1 MKLTEEAL
9 TEIVAKSSTFD
20 ERLANGYF
28 VSHPDQSEVSRRLD
42 RWCEVVAKG
51 DRHKFQRLLELRTLD
66 ADSIKR
72 GLAPVRLSTQAEL
85 PAWTELLQDC
95 VNTAAHRQPESLR
108 LLDPGGPLPFEQIVA
123 PFVVVASE
131 QLRARNL
138 PGYDHLTEKAQL
150 KLERN
155 LLYWLANVCG
165 SALMLEF
172 SIFRLRQQ
180 PSLGR
185 RIAQPQPDN
194 SSGVYRGYIA
204 HMLSGGLVPFLRE
217 YSVLA
222 RAITTLIKNWV
233 DSSAE
238 FMTRLVSD
246 WSALSQRF
254 QMGHALGKVEELDT
268 GLSDPHRGGRTVL
281 ILTFTS
287 KLKLVYKPKGLET
300 EEAYS
305 RLTNWI
311 NLREPSLHLKGLHV
325 LSRPDYGWVE
335 FVEHSAPANDVERTR
350 FYHRSGMLLCLFYV
364 LGSTD
369 VHAENLIAAGEHP
382 VLVDSETL
390 ITPSLDQDEGGEE
403 KAWAES
409 KARRQMN
416 TSVLHVGMLPWWRPS
431 GPGMAYDLSALGGV
445 GGEEVVAAE
454 WQGIETDNLERRVVT
469 GRLPRKGNVPFGAG
483 QEANLTPYV
492 EEITAGFREMYRF
505 LLLHRDVLLDSNSPF
520 DELARAPMRLVF
532 RDTSTYFSIL
542 KNSMDASLLRD
553 GAERS
558 IHLELLSRVLL
569 VSDSNARFVP
579 FLKAEKQSLTDLDIP
594 FFTIHPKSRAMD
606 PGHGQTIE
614 NCFMQAGYESVRE
627 RLRKLGDQNL
637 EEQVSIIR
645 GSFWAKSATQRS
657 ETPSLATGLMT
668 ADEHAEP
675 TADDL
680 VEEAIRIAHLLQQQA
695 IRGDDNSFTWLSVTS
710 QPNAQTYQFG
720 PIGAGLFDGLAGI
733 ALFLAA
739 LESVKPGGGFR
750 EFAVGTL
757 VPIRRAMSAWEKLL
771 PKKSKLSV
779 QNPTLG
785 LTGLGSIIYALTRVG
800 KLLEEEAVLE
810 TAQTAAG
817 LINLDSFDDDN
828 SLDIFNG
835 RAGAIL
841 GLLSLYEIKRD
852 PVLLETAI
860 RFGNRISKC
869 YEPSAGRI
877 GFAAGPAGLAHA
889 LFRLYTATN
898 EQRFLNSARE
908 LMPVRW
914 LDQDRCSADVSWRTG
929 CTGIGL
935 AELDTLAALDRNKA
949 HSMVETALG
958 WCLTASLSGPD
969 QVCSGIAG
977 RLDFLAEAAERGY
990 GSHLLTAARKQAGG
1004 CMIRAQRNSGFYL
1017 HPHLPAGAFLPG
1029 FYEGLSGIGYEFL
1042 RLAFPGKLSSVLLW
1056 S

>member
-20 ERLANGYF
+20 ERRANGYF
-28 VSHPDQSEVSRRLD
+28 VSHSDQPEVNRRLD

-51 DRHKFQRLLELRTLD
+51 DRQKFQRLLELSTLD
-66 ADSIKR
+66 AASIKR
-72 GLAPVRLSTQAEL
+72 GLARVQLSTQAEL
-85 PAWTELLQDC
+85 PTWTELLQDC

-108 LLDPGGPLPFEQIVA
+108 FLDPGEPWPFEQIVA
-123 PFVVVASE
+123 PFVVVASDR
-131 QLRARNL
+131 LRARNL
-138 PGYDHLTEKAQL
+138 PGYDHLTAKARL

-155 LLYWLANVCG
+155 LLYWLANICS

-180 PSLGR
+180 SSLGR

-194 SSGVYRGYIA
+194 ASGLYRGYIE
-204 HMLSGGLVPFLRE
+204 HMLSGGLVPFLEE
-217 YSVLA
+217 YGVLA
-222 RAITTLIKNWV
+222 RAITTLIRNWV

-238 FMTRLVSD
+238 FLTRLASD
-246 WSALSQRF
+246 WNSLSQTF
-254 QMGHALGKVEELDT
+254 QMGHALGEVEELDT
-268 GLSDPHRGGRTVL
+268 GLSDPHRGGRTVF

-287 KLKLVYKPKGLET
+287 RLKVVYKPKGLQT

-305 RLTNWI
+305 HLAEWI
-311 NLREPSLHLKGLHV
+311 NRRGPSLHLKGLHV
-325 LSRPDYGWVE
+325 VSRPDYGWVE
-335 FVEHSAPANDVERTR
+335 FVEHSAPANDAERIR

-369 VHAENLIAAGEHP
+369 VHSENLIASGEHP
-382 VLVDSETL
+382 VLVDAETL
-390 ITPSLDQDEGGEE
+390 ITPSLDQDEGGDE
-403 KAWAES
+403 KAFAES
-409 KARRQMN
+409 KVMRQIN
-416 TSVLHVGMLPWWRPS
+416 TSVLRVGMLPWWRSS
-431 GPGMAYDLSALGGV
+431 GPGMAHDLSALGGV
-445 GGEEVVAAE
+445 GGEEVAGAE

-469 GRLPRKGNVPFGAG
+469 GRLPRKGNVPFGPG
-483 QEANLTPYV
+483 QEANPTLYV
-492 EEITAGFREMYRF
+492 EDITAGFREMYQF
-505 LLLHRDVLLDSNSPF
+505 LLLHRDALLESNSPF
-520 DELARAPMRLVF
+520 EELARAPMRLVF

-594 FFTIHPKSRAMD
+594 FFTIHPQSRAMD

-614 NCFMQAGYESVRE
+614 NCFPQAAYESVRA
-627 RLRKLGDQNL
+627 RLQELGDQNL

-657 ETPSLATGLMT
+657 QTPSLAMGHMT
-668 ADEHAEP
+668 AVEHAEP
-675 TADDL
+675 TPDDL
-680 VEEAIRIAHLLQQQA
+680 LAEATRIAYLLQREA
-695 IRGDDNSFTWLSVTS
+695 VRGDDNSFTWLSVTS

-720 PIGAGLFDGLAGI
+720 PTGAGLFDGLAGI

-739 LESVKPGGGFR
+739 LESVKPGRGFR
-750 EFAVGTL
+750 ELAVGTL
-757 VPIRRAMSAWEKLL
+757 LPIRRALSSWEKLF
-771 PKKSKLSV
+771 PKKSKSFV
-779 QNPTLG
+779 HSPTLG
-785 LTGLGSIIYALTRVG
+785 LTGLGSIIYALARVG
-800 KLLEEEAVLE
+800 KLLDDEAVLE
-810 TAQTAAG
+810 SAQTAAG
-817 LINLDSFDDDN
+817 LVNLHSFDDDN

-860 RFGNRISKC
+860 RFGDRISKC
-869 YEPSAGRI
+869 YEPSADRI
-877 GFAAGPAGLAHA
+877 GFATGPAGLAHA
-889 LFRLYTATN
+889 LLRLHAATN

-908 LMPVRW
+908 LMPARW
-914 LDQDRCSADVSWRTG
+914 LDQGRCPPDVSWRTG

-935 AELDTLAALDRNKA
+935 TGLDTLAALDRKKA

-958 WCLTASLSGPD
+958 WCLAASQSSPD
-969 QVCSGIAG
+969 QVCGGIAG

-990 GSHLLTAARKQAGG
+990 GAHLLTAARKQAGG
-1004 CMIRAQRNSGFYL
+1004 CIVRAQRNSGFYL

-1029 FYEGLSGIGYEFL
+1029 FYEGLAGIGYEFL